1 MLSDRHFRAT
11 LNYVHTTRCIRSR
24 SPVRRKAELREPFLT
39 SSLSDL
45 AVTWKTWGL
54 YHSEGRFLLALR
66 PSPW

>member
-1 MLSDRHFRAT
+1 MSGTAEFSRQIIADASLSLQDVTT
-11 LNYVHTTRCIRSR
+11 LLA
-24 SPVRRKAELREPFLT
+24 VRRAQA